1 MHPQRE
7 GSNRRQHSP
16 SLAEPRSAS
25 KEETWA
31 TLVESS
37 ARIPHLCFRG
47 SRLPQCWR
55 ALPRCRVEAHPR
67 ESRTITTT
75 VRDVSAS

>member
-16 SLAEPRSAS
+16 FWQSRAAS
-25 KEETWA
+25 KEETWV
-31 TLVESS
+31 TLVESP

-55 ALPRCRVEAHPR
+55 ALPRYRMEAHPR
-67 ESRTITTT
+67 ESRTMTTPF
-75 VRDVSAS
+75 RHFSAS